1 MSGAGGRILERLVA
15 HGLSAPEAARKA
27 GLFDDTARAVL
38 ASAASAGPAQ
48 LSQQVLHWFVPGR
61 IEVLGKHTDYA
72 GGRSLLCAVERGF
85 CVSATPRVDD
95 VLHVTDVRNGVDVQ
109 LRVSEDQADETRWRN
124 YPTTVARRVA
134 RNFPPIAA
142 GGASAGA
149 LRGADVAFAS
159 DLPRSA
165 GLSSSTAL
173 IIAIFAVLAEVNGLE
188 QHPAYV
194 DNIPTREALA
204 AYLGCVENGRTF
216 GTLIGDRG
224 VGTKGGSQDHTAVLC
239 SEAGQLVMH
248 AYSPARRERIVPMP
262 AGHTFVIAS
271 SGVSAEKTGDALLD
285 YNRAAQAVAVLVDLW
300 KQVGELRPLSSD
312 NRTLFDIVSMTDSVS
327 PSSPTVN
334 PSWFDVG
341 IVRELRKI
349 IAQVAHPEFTA
360 EALTARLDQF
370 VLETFQIIPPA
381 GDALARGDLGAFGDL
396 VDRSQAAAELWLG
409 NQIPETI
416 ALARLARTAGAAAAS
431 AFGAGFGG
439 SVWALIERDRATA
452 FIDEWRARYLENF
465 PERAERAE
473 IFVTGA
479 GPSLFRV

>member
-1 MSGAGGRILERLVA
+1 MSAGGRLIDRLTA
-15 HGLSAPEAARKA
+15 RGLSANEAARKA
-27 GLFDDTARAVL
+27 ALFDETTRAVGARG
-38 ASAASAGPAQ
+38 ASGAGGVERGAQ
-48 LSQQVLHWFVPGR
+48 PQLLHWFVPGR

-85 CVSATPRVDD
+85 CVSAVPRSDA

-109 LRVSEDQADETRWRN
+109 LRVSEDQPDETRWRN
-124 YPTTVARRVA
+124 YPATVARRVA
-134 RNFPPIAA
+134 RNFP
-142 GGASAGA
+142 GA
-149 LRGADVAFAS
+149 LRGAEVAFAS

-165 GLSSSTAL
+165 GLSSSTSL
-173 IIAIFAVLAEVNGLE
+173 IIAIFAVLAEVNALE
-188 QHPAYV
+188 QHPAYIE
-194 DNIPTREALA
+194 NIPTREALA

-239 SEAGQLVMH
+239 SEAGQLAMH
-248 AYSPARRERIVPMP
+248 AYSPARRERLVPLP
-262 AGHTFVIAS
+262 AGFTFVIAS
-271 SGVSAEKTGDALLD
+271 SGVAAEKTGDALLD
-285 YNRAAQAVAVLVDLW
+285 YNRAAQAVGALVELW
-300 KQVGELRPLSSD
+300 KQVGELRLLSPD
-312 NRTLFDIVSMTDSVS
+312 NRTLFDIVVLPDAGD
-327 PSSPTVN
+327 TVG

-349 IAQVAHPEFTA
+349 IAQVPHPDFTP
-360 EALTARLDQF
+360 EELSARLDQF

-381 GDALARGDLGAFGDL
+381 GDALARGDVAVFGDL

-439 SVWALIERDRATA
+439 SVWALVERDRAAA

-473 IFVTGA
+473 FFVTGA
-479 GPSLFRV
+479 GPALFRVV